1 MTLPVVV
8 ILVFLFVGVFG
19 SPSATTPSS
28 SSQPSALPPLTP
40 SAPPSD
46 PATVGPCTKV
56 LAALPETLAGLPG
69 RVVRPKPD
77 SVFVVAWGNPAIV
90 LKCGMPRPAAL
101 KPGSSAQLFS
111 ANGAEGVFWLPVRG
125 PSATTW
131 TTVDRAV
138 YVQVTVPNSYKQ
150 PPLAPL
156 GEAIAKALP
165 RVCVPQSAPGQ
176 PLPPQQHLCAE
187 RR

>member
-1 MTLPVVV
+1 MTLPLVV
-8 ILVFLFVGVFG
+8 ILVFLFVGVLGSSPSG
-19 SPSATTPSS
+19 SPSSS
-28 SSQPSALPPLTP
+28 PSALPPLTP
-40 SAPPSD
+40 SAPPSN
-46 PATVGPCTKV
+46 PTTVGPCTKV
-56 LAALPETLAGLPG
+56 LAALPESLAGLPG

-77 SVFVVAWGNPAIV
+77 SVFVVAWGEPAVV
-90 LKCGMPRPAAL
+90 LKCGMPRPTAL
-101 KPGSSAQLFS
+101 TPGSSAQLFS
-111 ANGAEGVFWLPVRG
+111 ANGANGVFWLPVRG
-125 PSATTW
+125 STDTVW

-156 GEAIAKALP
+156 GDAIGKALP

-176 PLPPQQHLCAE
+176 PLPPQQQLCAE